1 MIDGE
6 ILTIRAELA
15 LVVKRRCYFFP
26 KEIIQVGSM
35 TAEWVIR
42 WHEPVQDGVMMVR
55 LMDGNEEVLPKALED

>member
-1 MIDGE
+1 M
-6 ILTIRAELA
+6 
-15 LVVKRRCYFFP
+15 VKRRCCFFL